1 MAVVGYGVDI
11 IELERVERMLADHP
25 ERFVERTF
33 TSGELGHADARGVG
47 RLEALAGR
55 FAAKEAVMKALGTG
69 WRQGVAF
76 REIEILQ
83 HPSGEPYVV
92 LHGRT
97 AEVARERGIA
107 RIWVSISHI
116 ASVAMAGAIAVDEA
130 G

>member
-1 MAVVGYGVDI
+1 MAIVGHGVDI

-33 TSGELGHADARGVG
+33 TDGELAHADARGVG